1 MATEEK
7 IYLDLMLHANA
18 LRRFITNCKNS
29 RNIHN
34 SLNDIEIL
42 KEISHLSTAFT
53 WHETIEGEE
62 YWYLIFK
69 TSNLLTEAIVNKSK
83 IKYKKHRKEIED
95 LLYIYKIHSHE
106 NEHLNILLK
115 QLKRYMKY
123 RFKNI
128 LDEKNLTLNL

>member
-18 LRRFITNCKNS
+18 LRRFITNYKNS

-95 LLYIYKIHSHE
+95 LLYIYKIHSIG
-106 NEHLNILLK
+106 NEHLNMLLK

-123 RFKNI
+123 RLKNI
-128 LDEKNLTLNL
+128 LDEKSLTLNL

>member
-7 IYLDLMLHANA
+7 IYVDLMLHANA
-18 LRRFITNCKNS
+18 LRRFIVNYKNS
-29 RNIHN
+29 NIIHN

-62 YWYLIFK
+62 YWYIIFK
-69 TSNLLTEAIVNKSK
+69 ITNLLTEAIVNKSK
-83 IKYKKHRKEIED
+83 IKYKKNKKEIED
-95 LLYIYKIHSHE
+95 LLYIYKIHSNR
-106 NEHLNILLK
+106 NEHLNMLLK

-123 RFKNI
+123 RLKNI
-128 LDEKNLTLNL
+128 LDEKSLTLNL